1 MADIAS
7 EYRAAIPLSLARCII
22 FNLTI
27 ATGSK
32 HMELELKGHV
42 ALVQGASK
50 GIGRGIAESLAAE
63 GCELFLTARTH
74 DPLKQTAEEIA
85 AKYGVRVRFHQ
96 ADSANLSEI
105 PALLKIIETDMARL
119 DIIVCNSGG
128 PPAGG
133 IRDLTPEQWNEAG
146 KLLLTAPAYLLQRA
160 LPLLRRSPAPRF
172 FIVTSSSTR
181 VPVAGLTLS
190 NTFRPGI
197 VGLIKSLTDELAADR
212 VCCHSIAPGRFDTD
226 RLSHLIK
233 VQSEKFQKTQDQ
245 VRNDMISAIP
255 AGRLG
260 DVQDIGN
267 LVAFLSSKK
276 SDYLRGGNWLVD
288 GGLVKGI

>member
-1 MADIAS
+1 MIFS
-7 EYRAAIPLSLARCII
+7 EPVAVVYEPSHISGIK
-22 FNLTI
+22 T
-27 ATGSK
+27 
-32 HMELELKGHV
+32 MDLELKGHV

-63 GCELFLTARTH
+63 GCHLFLTARSH
-74 DPLKQTAEEIA
+74 DPLKKTAEEIA
-85 AKYGVRVRFHQ
+85 AKHGVRVHFHQ

-105 PALLKIIETDMARL
+105 PSLLKVIETDFGRL

-133 IRDLTPEQWNEAG
+133 IKDLTPEQWSEAG
-146 KLLLTAPAYLLQRA
+146 KLLLAAPAYMLQLA

-245 VRNDMISAIP
+245 VRDEMVAAIP

-260 DVQDIGN
+260 DVADIGN
-267 LVAFLSSKK
+267 LVAFLSARK